1 MNDRVYEVEVW
12 TVREVGERAK
22 EVEVAGVVI
31 VIINP
36 ELTYLTLPEGPAV

>member
-1 MNDRVYEVEVW
+1 MNDSVYEVEAW
-12 TVREVGERAK
+12 TVNEVGEIAK
-22 EVEVAGVVI
+22 EVEVAGVII